1 MIETWR
7 AIDKPN
13 PRKRAGRLKSQTES
27 ENSGKRDKSVANR
40 SLIVTSVNTTPP

>member
-40 SLIVTSVNTTPP
+40 SLVTSVNTTPP